1 VSVVVGVTLGHLQVG
16 QRWVDGADTDYSRA
30 VVAAGGV
37 PVLIPGDPSAAEV
50 VGRVDALLL
59 SGGGDVDPARYGEKA
74 SSLCGGIDT
83 ERDRAELA
91 VVGAALDAS
100 LPVLG
105 ICRGLQLLNVALG
118 GSLQQHILGVTD
130 IPHLTFSPRHHLAHE
145 VRLEPDS
152 QLATVMGGECV
163 EVNSIHHQA
172 IERLA
177 RCLRPVGYAHD
188 GLIEAVEWP
197 GKPVLAVQWHP
208 ENLTDRPQHLALF
221 RWLTR
226 AAGGQR

>member
-1 VSVVVGVTLGHLQVG
+1 
-16 QRWVDGADTDYSRA
+16 
-30 VVAAGGV
+30 
-37 PVLIPGDPSAAEV
+37 
-50 VGRVDALLL
+50 LL
-59 SGGGDVDPARYGEKA
+59 SGGGDVDPAVYGEKT
-74 SSLCGGIDT
+74 SSLCGGVDR

-91 VVGAALDAS
+91 LVRAGLEAS

-130 IPHLTFSPRHHLAHE
+130 IPHLTFSPRHHLAHQ
-145 VRLEPDS
+145 VRLEPGS
-152 QLATVMGGECV
+152 QLAAVMGGDCV

-177 RCLRPVGYAHD
+177 PVLRPVGYAPD

-197 GKPVLAVQWHP
+197 GRPVLGVQWHP
-208 ENLTDRPQHLALF
+208 ENLVDRPPHLALF
-221 RWLTR
+221 RWLTH
-226 AAGGQR
+226 AAARER